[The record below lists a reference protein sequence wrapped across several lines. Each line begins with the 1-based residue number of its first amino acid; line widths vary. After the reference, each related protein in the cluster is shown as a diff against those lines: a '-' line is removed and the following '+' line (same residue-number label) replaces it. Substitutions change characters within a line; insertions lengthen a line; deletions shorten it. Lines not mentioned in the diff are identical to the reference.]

1 MLRRALVDDPAVVC
15 EWPGTPTDR
24 CPVIVVCAD
33 ARRATVY
40 RCRFGTIDR
49 VETVRVYHQVKHPLC
64 VVAPAHRNRPELRS
78 TSGNAAVP
86 SSAANRRVRMLTET
100 LRCIRDLGGN
110 DAWIVLCGVRHVVAP
125 LKQELDSVTP
135 ARVLAL
141 EWPDAHPTDAE
152 VIQAARAGA
161 AALQAIQGQPIQT
174 VRKLAEDG
182 RCLTS

>member
-33 ARRATVY
+33 ARRADCVSLSLRNDRPSRDGAGISSGETPAA
-40 RCRFGTIDR
+40 CGGTS
-49 VETVRVYHQVKHPLC
+49 
-64 VVAPAHRNRPELRS
+64 APKSPELRS

-86 SSAANRRVRMLTET
+86 SSAANRRVRMLTEI